1 MEHFPRI
8 IFYFCR
14 GKTDKTKRME
24 TKYGSQRIGIDYM
37 LRHEKVSFSD
47 RDILIIDDIGSF
59 CNITTTMEMDMV
71 LAIICDKGRLQM
83 DHNASSISL
92 GVNDMLICPPG
103 VKLDNIL
110 SSPDF
115 HAIMFGFT
123 YEMFQKTIC
132 STNDIW
138 SLLLYATRNP
148 VFRLSENDIELA
160 RTYLKIVQMKLAA
173 PRDGY
178 FQKIMHALM
187 KTVFYEMCVVI
198 NREIRPG
205 ESDED
210 PGQSN
215 QIFKRFIEAIANS
228 GCRER
233 SVAYF
238 AQKLCISPKYLSFIT
253 RSVSGKP
260 ALEWILEYC
269 TDGIAHE
276 LKYSDKT
283 IKEIS
288 HEFNFPTISSFGK
301 FVKKRLGVSPREYR
315 QNNR

>member
-1 MEHFPRI
+1 M
-8 IFYFCR
+8 
-14 GKTDKTKRME
+14 TDSS
-24 TKYGSQRIGIDYM
+24 YSSQRIGLDYM

-47 RDILIIDDIGSF
+47 RDILIIDSIGSF
-59 CNITTTMEMDMV
+59 SRISTTMEMDMV
-71 LAIICDKGRLQM
+71 LVIICDKGKLQL
-83 DHNASSISL
+83 DHNGSSLSL
-92 GVNDMLICPPG
+92 AVNDMMICPPG

-148 VFRLSENDIELA
+148 VFKLSDHDMELA
-160 RTYLKIVQMKLAA
+160 RTYLRIVKLKMETE
-173 PRDGY
+173 RD
-178 FQKIMHALM
+178 FFFNEIMHALM
-187 KTVFYEMCVVI
+187 KTVFYEMCVII
-198 NREIRPG
+198 NREIKPG
-205 ESDED
+205 ESDEEL
-210 PGQSN
+210 GQSN
-215 QIFKRFIEAIANS
+215 QIFKKFIEAIANS

-288 HEFNFPTISSFGK
+288 NEFNFPTISSFGK
-301 FVKKRLGVSPREYR
+301 FVKKRLGMSPREYR
-315 QNNR
+315 MKNR